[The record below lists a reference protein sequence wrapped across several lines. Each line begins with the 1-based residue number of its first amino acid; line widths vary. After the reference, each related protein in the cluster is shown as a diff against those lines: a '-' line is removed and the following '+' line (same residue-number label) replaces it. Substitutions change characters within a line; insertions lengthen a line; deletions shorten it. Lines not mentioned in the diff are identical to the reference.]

1 MSTNDCLRKLYVKFR
16 YIPPLKPEVPADCKV
31 VKISKN
37 PEIRTFTGQLSKL
50 EGARSDEIIGLDLVC
65 LVPSTEGAGAIILL
79 AQVSSYI
86 EWEFE
91 FTNIQGKA
99 VRETHRVFVSL
110 PMMQKISGPRIAL
123 MAIIPLK
130 MKLPV
135 YAAQIWNAFKK
146 LSELEKP
153 LAIILALKKGLCPQ
167 DIKALESG
175 LQKAADELNGLL
187 RQAASSVE
195 GELARTLDHQ
205 RGDVGRFVGTRIA

>member
-31 VKISKN
+31 VRISKN
-37 PEIRTFTGQLSKL
+37 PEIKIFTGQLSKL

-65 LVPSTEGAGAIILL
+65 AVPSTQGVGAVILL
-79 AQVSSYI
+79 VQVSSYI

-91 FTNIQGKA
+91 FTNIKGKT

-110 PMMQKISGPRIAL
+110 PMMHKISGPRIAL
-123 MAIIPLK
+123 MAITPLK
-130 MKLPV
+130 LKLPF
-135 YAAQIWNAFKK
+135 YAAQIWNGFKK

-153 LAIILALKKGLCPQ
+153 LAIILALKKGLCPK

-175 LQKAADELNGLL
+175 LQKAADELNSLL
-187 RQAASSVE
+187 RQAARSDE
-195 GELARTLDHQ
+195 GELARKMDHQ
-205 RGDVGRFVGTRIA
+205 PGDAGRFVGTRIA